1 MNTTATVKVQW
12 GSKGTREVLHEETI
26 EAESIEA
33 AREWAEHMIHNLFIN
48 WQDVGT
54 RFLPSDDEPT
64 A

>member
-1 MNTTATVKVQW
+1 MNTTVTVKVQW

-54 RFLPSDDEPT
+54 RVLPSDDEPT